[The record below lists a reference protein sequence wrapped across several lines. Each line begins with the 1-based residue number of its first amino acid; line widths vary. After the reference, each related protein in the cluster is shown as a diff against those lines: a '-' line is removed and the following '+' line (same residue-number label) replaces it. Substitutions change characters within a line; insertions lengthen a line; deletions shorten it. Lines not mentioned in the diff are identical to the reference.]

1 MTEKL
6 LKANREAK
14 MDHLLKQKKRLEDEF
29 VKLKQEL
36 AEKLKEKRGL
46 EDESVKLKQELAEK
60 DETYSMHQIRDDGKS
75 LSISQFAE
83 LEFLFCY

>member
-14 MDHLLKQKKRLEDEF
+14 MDHLLKQKKILEDEF

-36 AEKLKEKRGL
+36 AEKLK
-46 EDESVKLKQELAEK
+46 
-60 DETYSMHQIRDDGKS
+60 
-75 LSISQFAE
+75 
-83 LEFLFCY
+83 FLFCY